1 MAAQTKKHRWVDI
14 LLIVLS
20 GIPFLNSYTLLHF
33 GGRTKTKKWTRFG
46 WIILFLNIVLILTMI
61 MSVALRESV
70 RREYPESTRP
80 NVYDYVDRQSYDN
93 SQYDERTSLPGY
105 DEYLNAKY
113 KWEHSEAYLA
123 ADTRYRNRR
132 ALFSGIHYAGLI
144 AFCVVNLVTF
154 FYVISQKN
162 AYFEKCD
169 QTENARI
176 KSSVYNRLE
185 QELQQPQQPRQPRP
199 LTPVQ
204 QAPPQPVPVSKFPEP
219 IQWPEPVPSPA
230 TEMPS
235 RISAE
240 TPGQRLDIN
249 TATED
254 QLAALPGLTII
265 DAKKAIAYRDA
276 HGGFADLDAFFAEI
290 NAKPHI
296 IVRLQDQ
303 LTVSAVRQ
311 DDAAQSGKRQLD
323 I

>member
-1 MAAQTKKHRWVDI
+1 MAAQKKKHRWIDI
-14 LLIVLS
+14 LLIILS

-61 MSVALRESV
+61 LSIVFNDSV

-93 SQYDERTSLPGY
+93 AEYEERSSLPGY
-105 DEYLNAKY
+105 YDYQDAMD
-113 KWEHSEAYLA
+113 KWQHSEAYIA
-123 ADTRYRNRR
+123 ADTRYQNRR
-132 ALFSGIHYAGLI
+132 ALFLGMNYAGMI
-144 AFCVVNLVTF
+144 AFCVVNLVAF

-169 QTENARI
+169 QTETASI

-185 QELQQPQQPRQPRP
+185 QELQQPQHPQPS
-199 LTPVQ
+199 TPVQ
-204 QAPPQPVPVSKFPEP
+204 QAPPQTPQMTQAPRT
-219 IQWPEPVPSPA
+219 QQTPA
-230 TEMPS
+230 AVQQTP
-235 RISAE
+235 
-240 TPGQRLDIN
+240 PGQRLDIN